1 MHTERDAS
9 FHRATERGRTW
20 LRRRRLVRA
29 AGPAVLA
36 VSAALAVVLT
46 GAAAS
51 ASNGHSRAPY
61 GSRATIAPGA
71 FNPAQLTIG
80 FGWLPRGSVVSDG
93 ETSPGVESLGVSSPH
108 RESWGLAVYG
118 LNACHVTKIG
128 RQFRCLK
135 SVNSIDVNVASAN
148 PIAGRA
154 PAIDGHR
161 ALWLAGPA
169 AILVWERAPG
179 EWAVLEHGSRA
190 ADTAKDVRVASEVK
204 YGQQVPARY
213 GQRAPLGFAARFTSL
228 PSGWQLMRVY
238 FGGGGH
244 VLLGYSFAIGKVQRI
259 SATTQIPRDSAGLS
273 AAPVISANRCVTGGR
288 LVIIHGYRFRVL
300 RAGSGKSAYEELCGD
315 HVDGLLVT
323 IGEAG
328 AHPKLSVT
336 QLMERLELLGPKPA
350 NWVTNPMP

>member
-1 MHTERDAS
+1 MWLH
-9 FHRATERGRTW
+9 RGRL
-20 LRRRRLVRA
+20 LR
-29 AGPAVLA
+29 AVGLPLLGA
-36 VSAALAVVLT
+36 STALAVVLT

-51 ASNGHSRAPY
+51 AANGHSRPPS
-61 GSRATIAPGA
+61 GSHATIAPGA

-228 PSGWQLMRVY
+228 PRGWQLMRVY
-238 FGGGGH
+238 FNGGDH
-244 VLLGYSFAIGKVQRI
+244 VLQAWNFSIARVHRI
-259 SATTQIPRDSAGLS
+259 SATTGTPRNTPGII
-273 AAPVISANRCVTGGR
+273 AAPVTSANRCFTGGR
-288 LVIIHGYRFRVL
+288 LVVIHGYRFRLL
-300 RAGSGKSAYEELCGD
+300 RAGSGKSAYQELCGD
-315 HVDGLLVT
+315 HVDGLLVM

-328 AHPKLSVT
+328 ARPKLSPT
-336 QLMERLELLGPKPA
+336 ELMERLELLGPKPA